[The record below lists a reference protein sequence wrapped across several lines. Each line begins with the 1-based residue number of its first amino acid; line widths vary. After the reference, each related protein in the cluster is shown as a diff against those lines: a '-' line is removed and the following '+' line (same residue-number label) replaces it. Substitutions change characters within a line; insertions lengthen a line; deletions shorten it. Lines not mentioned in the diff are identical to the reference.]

1 MGSSSDH
8 VLDDFIG
15 RSHGPWAARIE
26 LRISARFFFLNPT
39 ISQIQ
44 GPVKLERLRP
54 ELVASRAG
62 PPWAMVNACV
72 DQPI

>member
-26 LRISARFFFLNPT
+26 LRISAFFFFLNPT

-44 GPVKLERLRP
+44 GPVKLESLRP
-54 ELVASRAG
+54 ELGASPGG
-62 PPWAMVNACV
+62 PTLGHGQCMH
-72 DQPI
+72 

>member
-26 LRISARFFFLNPT
+26 LRISAFFFFLNNT
-39 ISQIQ
+39 ISHNILD
-44 GPVKLERLRP
+44 VKLAAWSL
-54 ELVASRAG
+54 ELVAWSLWLRL
-62 PPWAMVNACV
+62 VNACI
-72 DQPI
+72 DQFN